1 MDAIIQML
9 EKGGNEMA
17 LGYLFL
23 LFVILFILAFL
34 IVVLL
39 ISVKKSKLTHAM
51 IWISAVYSFWLAWI
65 NVTSLPTNFYLE
77 QGIAILIGTSALVGL
92 ILYYRHRTGWAKG
105 FVIFSIVANIVQLF
119 LF

>member
-1 MDAIIQML
+1 ML

-77 QGIAILIGTSALVGL
+77 QGIGILIGTSALVGL
-92 ILYYRHRTGWAKG
+92 ILYYRHRTEWVKG

-119 LF
+119 FF

>member
-39 ISVKKSKLTHAM
+39 ISVKKSKLIHAM

-92 ILYYRHRTGWAKG
+92 ILYYRHRTAWAKG
-105 FVIFSIVANIVQLF
+105 LVIFSIVANIVQLF